1 MREDYGKAELMAVV
15 LSRELKDGEL
25 GSPGGA
31 YSQIAMAA
39 IRLAQLTHAP
49 NLSYVCSATGY
60 INHMVGKKPYPLLPS
75 TTDYRN
81 IYAGCEAALD
91 FRSMPKRRDF
101 FFVGGLQ
108 VDKHGNINLLGIGDN
123 YKRLKMRGPGT
134 AGLAYATAIAGRFYI
149 YLAHHSKRLLVE
161 KVDFLNGLG
170 YINGPGSRERLAL
183 PGKGPQLVVTPLAVM
198 DFEEE
203 TKRMRLKSLHPGISL
218 QEVVDN
224 TGFEL
229 IIPDIIPATI
239 APTPEELR
247 CLREQVDIK
256 RVLPS
261 MIK

>member
-1 MREDYGKAELMAVV
+1 MKEGYGKAELMAVV
-15 LSRELKDGEL
+15 LSRELRDGEL

-49 NLSYVCSATGY
+49 NLSYVCSAAGY
-60 INHMVGKKPYPLLPS
+60 INHMWGKSPYPLLAS

-81 IYAGCEAALD
+81 IHAGCEAALD
-91 FRSMPKRRDF
+91 FRSMPRRRDF

-108 VDKHGNINLLGIGDN
+108 VDRYGNINLLGIGPRPD
-123 YKRLKMRGPGT
+123 RLKMRGPGT

-149 YLAHHSKRLLVE
+149 YLAHHTRRVLVE

-170 YINGPGSRERLAL
+170 YLEGPGSRERLAL

-198 DFEEE
+198 DFEPE
-203 TKRMRLKSLHPGISL
+203 TKLMRLRSLHPGVSL
-218 QEVVDN
+218 QEVMDN

-229 IIPDIIPATI
+229 IIPEEV
-239 APTPEELR
+239 PTTPPPTEEELR
-247 CLREQVDIK
+247 CLRTQVDI
-256 RVLPS
+256 RGVLAD
-261 MIK
+261 MIR